1 MSPAALEATLGEL
14 MDTRRAPRGLERPWR
29 RLAEFALRPGK
40 RIRPALVE
48 LGWHAGGGGNAG
60 AGGGGN
66 AGAGVRKFAAG
77 LELVHAFLLVH
88 DEVADRAD
96 ERRGGP
102 ALHRMLGAGRL
113 GEDLAIVA
121 GDLLFVEALAAML
134 GCGLPRAARAVR
146 EVLDSL
152 RDTAA
157 GQYLDL
163 ALASADLGD
172 VAPAAAR
179 RAEYLKTARYSFESP
194 LTSGA
199 LLAGARPD
207 VVRALR
213 DVARPLGLAFQLQDD
228 LLPFKQGDAAGKPAL
243 ADLAGNKKTW
253 LVARAWRSLGEVGQR
268 RLRALYARGDL
279 QALSEAA
286 ELLTRCGAVARVE
299 AEVSRL
305 CARSRRA
312 AARPALAR
320 VRPALEA
327 VVARVEASR

>member
-1 MSPAALEATLGEL
+1 M
-14 MDTRRAPRGLERPWR
+14 
-29 RLAEFALRPGK
+29 
-40 RIRPALVE
+40 
-48 LGWHAGGGGNAG
+48 
-60 AGGGGN
+60 
-66 AGAGVRKFAAG
+66 
-77 LELVHAFLLVH
+77 
-88 DEVADRAD
+88 
-96 ERRGGP
+96 
-102 ALHRMLGAGRL
+102 
-113 GEDLAIVA
+113 
-121 GDLLFVEALAAML
+121 
-134 GCGLPRAARAVR
+134 
-146 EVLDSL
+146 
-152 RDTAA
+152 
-157 GQYLDL
+157 
-163 ALASADLGD
+163 
-172 VAPAAAR
+172 
-179 RAEYLKTARYSFESP
+179 
-194 LTSGA
+194 
-199 LLAGARPD
+199 
-207 VVRALR
+207 RALR